1 MSNTENIKSRQFVF
15 FWPIWSMEHILG
27 QDKSSEQ
34 MLAGGEQISLEY
46 RLQWEKKENY
56 FAQIVQKKRWWEGE
70 GI

>member
-1 MSNTENIKSRQFVF
+1 MSNTENIKSREFFF

-34 MLAGGEQISLEY
+34 DENKFHSNIDSS
-46 RLQWEKKENY
+46 EKKENY